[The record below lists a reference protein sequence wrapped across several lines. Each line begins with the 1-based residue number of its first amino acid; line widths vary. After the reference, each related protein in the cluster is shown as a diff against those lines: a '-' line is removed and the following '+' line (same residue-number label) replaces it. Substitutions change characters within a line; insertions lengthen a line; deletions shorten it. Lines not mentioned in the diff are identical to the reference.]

1 MTTSINTSK
10 SDLLGDFGWF
20 EDFTLGRKMRH
31 SRSSTVDELEGS
43 GIAKQVLNTADAHWN
58 EHVTNGLASGRLV
71 FGLATGSLVLG
82 LSGFD
87 TMEHAL
93 AELRYDKLRFTAP
106 VTHMDTITA
115 YSEVI
120 DVQDSPERED
130 AGIVT
135 FRHYGVRQ
143 DGVMVFSGERTA
155 LIKRKSHWKGSK

>member
-1 MTTSINTSK
+1 MTPTIDTSMSG
-10 SDLLGDFGWF
+10 LLGSFGWF
-20 EDFTLGRKMRH
+20 EDFTPGRRMRH

-58 EHVTNGLASGRLV
+58 EHTANGLASGRLV
-71 FGLATGSLVLG
+71 FGLATASLVLG

-93 AELRYDKLRFTAP
+93 AELRYDNLRFTAP

-120 DVQDSPERED
+120 DAQGSPERED
-130 AGIVT
+130 AGVVT

-155 LIKRKSHWKGSK
+155 LIKRKSHWKGGN

>member
-1 MTTSINTSK
+1 MTAPVNTSK
-10 SDLLGDFGWF
+10 SHLLGDFGWF
-20 EDFTLGRKMRH
+20 EDFTPGRKLRH
-31 SRSSTVDELEGS
+31 SRASTVDELEGS
-43 GIAKQVLNTADAHWN
+43 GIAKQVLNTADGHWN
-58 EHVTNGLASGRLV
+58 EHAKNGLASGRLV
-71 FGLATGSLVLG
+71 FGLATASLVLG

-93 AELRYDKLRFTAP
+93 AELRYDNLRFSAP

-120 DVQDSPERED
+120 AVRDSPDRED
-130 AGIVT
+130 TGIVT

-155 LIKRKSHWKGSK
+155 LIKRSSHWKGVE

>member
-1 MTTSINTSK
+1 MSAPVNASQ
-10 SDLLGDFGWF
+10 SHLLGEFGWF

-58 EHVTNGLASGRLV
+58 EHAANGLAQGRLV

-82 LSGFD
+82 LTGFD
-87 TMEHAL
+87 TMEQAL
-93 AELRYDKLRFTAP
+93 AELSYTNLRFSAP

-120 DVQDSPERED
+120 DVRDSDRAD

-155 LIKRKSHWKGSK
+155 LIKRNSHWKGTK

>member
-1 MTTSINTSK
+1 MTATVNTSG
-10 SDLLGDFGWF
+10 SRLLGGFGWF
-20 EDFTLGRKMRH
+20 EDFTVGQKMRH

-43 GIAKQVLNTADAHWN
+43 GIAKQVLNTADSHWN
-58 EHVTNGLASGRLV
+58 EHSVNGLAQGRLV
-71 FGLATGSLVLG
+71 FGLATASLVLG

-93 AELRYDKLRFTAP
+93 AELRYDNLRFTAP
-106 VTHMDTITA
+106 VVHMDTITA
-115 YSEVI
+115 YSEVL
-120 DVQDSPERED
+120 DVRDAERED

-155 LIKRKSHWKGSK
+155 LIKRSTHWKGVN

>member
-1 MTTSINTSK
+1 MSAPVDAGQSG
-10 SDLLGDFGWF
+10 LLGDFGWF

-43 GIAKQVLNTADAHWN
+43 GIAKQVLNTADAHWS
-58 EHVTNGLASGRLV
+58 EHTQNGLANGRLV

-93 AELRYDKLRFTAP
+93 TELRYDNLRFTAP

-120 DVQDSPERED
+120 DVRDSPDRAD

-135 FRHYGVRQ
+135 FRHYGVRH
-143 DGVMVFSGERTA
+143 DGVMVFTGERTA
-155 LIKRKSHWKGSK
+155 LIKRKSHWKGVK